1 MAEPVSTILYN
12 RAVITSLDEKQTVD
26 LSKSIISFDYYE
38 DILQQSITA
47 TIKLESMY
55 SYVNQLPIRGGER
68 VDLELTVSSGE
79 STGPDAGF
87 QLTNDTPLYVYKVSD
102 WNTQRMIESCTLHLT
117 SIEHFSN
124 QSTRC
129 RKKYNFISIS
139 EHVEDILKNTLQTKK
154 DIKVEPTANSY
165 TFIGNSKKPFYTLS
179 WLGTKSISQV
189 TEKSGVSG
197 EGKDAENKG
206 TAGFLFYENKKGFHF
221 RSIDSLVSNTQVQD
235 KKSDLEP
242 KFTYHVGGKIIEEAK
257 NYNTLKIINYG
268 LEKNIDLK
276 KSLSIGM
283 YCNQFYYYNTQ
294 SNELSLYNYKL
305 KEEIKNATK
314 LGNEESITVN
324 SEYAD
329 IPTRTM
335 FRTSDHGTLNPSGS
349 LTESQSDS
357 GGDAIIAKS
366 VSRINLLFTQALN
379 IMVPLN
385 VDLAVGDFIYCEFP
399 KLEGGDAVEVDDQMS
414 GNYVI
419 RELRHHFAG
428 GQCTTSLKL
437 MRDSYGLYG
446 PNQ

>member
-1 MAEPVSTILYN
+1 MAEPISTILYN
-12 RAVITSLDEKQTVD
+12 RAAITSLDEKQTVD

-47 TIKLESMY
+47 TIKIESMY

-68 VDLELTVSSGE
+68 VDIDLLVSFGE
-79 STGPDAGF
+79 VTGPDAGF
-87 QLTNDTPLYVYKVSD
+87 KLTNDTPLYVYKVSD

-129 RKKYNFISIS
+129 RKKYNFNSIS
-139 EHVEDILKNTLQTKK
+139 DHVEDILKNTLQTKK
-154 DIKVEPTANSY
+154 DIKVEATANSY

-197 EGKDAENKG
+197 EGKYAENKG

-242 KFTYHVGGKIIEEAK
+242 KQYYHVGGKVIEENK
-257 NYNTLKIINYG
+257 LYNSLKILNYS

-329 IPTRTM
+329 VPTRTM
-335 FRTSDHGTLNPSGS
+335 FRTSDHGVLNPSGS

-357 GGDAIIAKS
+357 GGDAILAKS

-385 VDLAVGDFIYCEFP
+385 VELAVGDFIYCEFP

-419 RELRHHFAG
+419 REIHHEFIAN
-428 GQCTTSLKL
+428 QNKSSLLL

-446 PNQ
+446 QNQ